1 MLTKQPHIILLG
13 PPGSGK
19 QTISN
24 YLVKTFNYQHISTG
38 NIFRAEISKASEL
51 GNQVKQLIN
60 SGQYVPDDLTNLIV
74 KNKILD
80 LEANHQHFILDG
92 YPRTLEQ
99 AQFLDQLNLTNQF
112 VVIELKISDQQIINR
127 LSTRWFCS
135 QCNATYNE
143 DSLRSKKHPYCQN
156 DDQSLIQ
163 RSDDQPE
170 VIKKRLEVYQQQIND
185 LLNFYQ
191 SKNNLINVN
200 VDADFNAI
208 ISEISKNLKIIS
220 LT

>member
-1 MLTKQPHIILLG
+1 MDHLE
-13 PPGSGK
+13 
-19 QTISN
+19 
-24 YLVKTFNYQHISTG
+24 
-38 NIFRAEISKASEL
+38 AAS
-51 GNQVKQLIN
+51 KQLVN
-60 SGQYVPDDLTNLIV
+60 LGQYVPDDLTNLIV

-80 LEANHQHFILDG
+80 LETNHQHFILDG

-99 AQFLDQLNLTNQF
+99 AQFLDQLNLVNQF

-143 DSLRSKKHPYCQN
+143 TDLCLAKYPNCEN
-156 DDQSLIQ
+156 DDQPLVQ
-163 RSDDQPE
+163 RADDQPE
-170 VIKKRLEVYQQQIND
+170 TIKKRLEVYHEQTSVLIY
-185 LLNFYQ
+185 FYQ

-200 VDADFNAI
+200 VGADFDTIVN
-208 ISEISKNLKIIS
+208 EIGKNLKIIS

>member
-1 MLTKQPHIILLG
+1 MIKRPNLIFLG

-19 QTISN
+19 GTISN

-38 NIFRAEISKASEL
+38 NIFREEIAKASEL
-51 GNQVKQLIN
+51 GNQVKQLVN

-80 LEANHQHFILDG
+80 LETNHQHFILDG

-99 AQFLDQLNLTNQF
+99 AQFLDQLNLANQF

-143 DSLRSKKHPYCQN
+143 DTLRSTKHPYCQN

-163 RSDDQPE
+163 RADDQPE
-170 VIKKRLEVYQQQIND
+170 AIKKRLEVYHQQTSVLID
-185 LLNFYQ
+185 FYQ
-191 SKNNLINVN
+191 SK
-200 VDADFNAI
+200 
-208 ISEISKNLKIIS
+208 KNLFSVNSDANLDII
-220 LT
+220 LTTIREKLESF

>member
-1 MLTKQPHIILLG
+1 MIKRPNLIFLG

-19 QTISN
+19 GTISN

-38 NIFRAEISKASEL
+38 NIFREEIAKASEL
-51 GNQVKQLIN
+51 GNEVKQLVN

-80 LEANHQHFILDG
+80 LETNHQHFILDG

-99 AQFLDQLNLTNQF
+99 AQFLDQLNLANQF

-127 LSTRWFCS
+127 LTTRWFCS
-135 QCNATYNE
+135 QCSATYNE
-143 DSLRSKKHPYCQN
+143 DSRRSKKHPYCQN

-163 RSDDQPE
+163 RADDQPE
-170 VIKKRLEVYQQQIND
+170 AIKKRLEVYHQQTSVLID
-185 LLNFYQ
+185 FYQ
-191 SKNNLINVN
+191 SK
-200 VDADFNAI
+200 
-208 ISEISKNLKIIS
+208 KNLFSVNSDANLDII
-220 LT
+220 LTTIKEKLESF